1 MRHTAPPSPT
11 LPAGQPEPRFEP
23 ASPLIE
29 CHPDVLETVRAAAVD
44 GLMRLG
50 RGGIEVG
57 GLLFGRN
64 TGDAVRILAVRP
76 FECEH
81 RFGPGFVL
89 SENDEALLRQ
99 SIDPDNRDEETRDLD
114 LVGWYMSHCRRGCTL
129 AESDVL
135 IFDRYFPKP
144 GSVTLVVIPERSGP
158 ARAGFFVRDANGA
171 VRPDVPYSEVSL
183 APAAEPIRA
192 VQRSLA
198 VVDNAEDSREV
209 ALTRL
214 QTYLKGQEKH
224 RRVSTLN
231 LWITL
236 ALFLLPL
243 IGGGCYLW
251 IKGHAIGGPA
261 AIPLN
266 VSGSGTQ
273 IRIEWDAKLESVQK
287 ASAGLLEMREAD
299 GTSVRVNVPPDAL
312 RTGSA
317 IYNRRSEKVEI
328 RLRLLY
334 PNRPPFDSVVY
345 FINPLSSEPARSPE
359 PSAKPPEAPPTVAGK
374 TDPPPRVPGPQPE
387 TAKSPDAR
395 RFEPPKIAGST
406 PAPVTTVELGPATL
420 PTDVSPSG
428 PAPSLKLPL
437 SSAPVAPPPAP
448 APPRAPARPHS
459 GRLIWTGELARNAL
473 LSFSATGVSAGSMN
487 GHLPGYPV
495 SVAVYP
501 GDLVAGG
508 IEVYVRDPNRA
519 TTAEPP
525 GAQNGWNTT
534 VFKYDPKRIPDIRIL
549 EAPTAANSWNQLVL
563 QNGKRPIS
571 VLVIDWAESR

>member
-1 MRHTAPPSPT
+1 
-11 LPAGQPEPRFEP
+11 
-23 ASPLIE
+23 
-29 CHPDVLETVRAAAVD
+29 
-44 GLMRLG
+44 
-50 RGGIEVG
+50 
-57 GLLFGRN
+57 
-64 TGDAVRILAVRP
+64 
-76 FECEH
+76 
-81 RFGPGFVL
+81 
-89 SENDEALLRQ
+89 
-99 SIDPDNRDEETRDLD
+99 
-114 LVGWYMSHCRRGCTL
+114 
-129 AESDVL
+129 
-135 IFDRYFPKP
+135 
-144 GSVTLVVIPERSGP
+144 VIPERSGP

-183 APAAEPIRA
+183 APLPVPVRAPSVPVRA
-192 VQRSLA
+192 VQRSLSI
-198 VVDNAEDSREV
+198 VDNAEDSREV

-236 ALFLLPL
+236 VLLLIPL
-243 IGGGCYLW
+243 VGGGYYLW
-251 IKGHAIGGPA
+251 IKGHASGGPE

-266 VSGSGTQ
+266 VSGSGAQ
-273 IRIEWDAKLESVQK
+273 IRIEWDARLESVQK
-287 ASAGLLEMREAD
+287 ASAGVLEMRESD

-345 FINPLSSEPARSPE
+345 FINPLSTGPAEPPAVDE
-359 PSAKPPEAPPTVAGK
+359 K
-374 TDPPPRVPGPQPE
+374 TDPPLPVRGPPE
-387 TAKSPDAR
+387 TVRPPDPR
-395 RFEPPKIAGST
+395 RFEPPNVARST
-406 PAPVTTVELGPATL
+406 PAPPVDLGPASL
-420 PTDVSPSG
+420 PIDVSPSG

-437 SSAPVAPPPAP
+437 SSTPVAPPPAPAP

-459 GRLIWTGELARNAL
+459 GRLIWTGGLARNAL

-487 GHLPGYPV
+487 GRLPGFPV
-495 SVAVYP
+495 NVAVYP
-501 GDLVAGG
+501 GDLVSGG
-508 IEVYVRDPNRA
+508 IEVYVRDPKRA

-534 VFKYDPKRIPDIRIL
+534 VFKYDPKRIPDIRIVQ
-549 EAPTAANSWNQLVL
+549 APAASNSWNQLTL